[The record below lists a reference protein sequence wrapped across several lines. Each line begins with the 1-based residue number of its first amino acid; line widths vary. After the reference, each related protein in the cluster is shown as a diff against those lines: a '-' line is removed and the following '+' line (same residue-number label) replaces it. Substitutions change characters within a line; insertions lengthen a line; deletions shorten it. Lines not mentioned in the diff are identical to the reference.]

1 MLKCYTTMATTPSF
15 IALMNKLG
23 IACAASDDFTIYNLS
38 SKEPLAIAVNPRS
51 KIPWE
56 DVIALYKQLG
66 DPEPQITLSMYAEQ
80 MRGFLN
86 GISGLSGS
94 GLKDEKVI
102 LLGYGS
108 QEIYPSV
115 YSFSL
120 DAAAEGNII
129 LQEIENVQ
137 IGGHIPTT
145 FVTMGDFERI
155 SPILYGASPRVCSY
169 YEEKQRSAKSEI
181 VSRLHDLFSGTEYES
196 AAEVTLSAYNSSA
209 YEPFANA
216 TGKAKNDV
224 NLGLSSFSIS
234 DLVTSAET
242 IINANS
248 RLSHLFAGVR
258 PPLECVSE
266 MAVIT
271 RPEGLKWVKHSI
283 FFEN

>member
-1 MLKCYTTMATTPSF
+1 MATNPSF
-15 IALMNKLG
+15 IALMNKSG
-23 IACAASDDFTIYNLS
+23 IACAASDDFTIYKLS

-56 DVIALYKQLG
+56 DVLGKFKQLG

-80 MRGFLN
+80 LMGVMN
-86 GISGLSGS
+86 GITGLSGR

-120 DAAAEGNII
+120 DTTAEGNII
-129 LQEIENVQ
+129 FQELENVQ
-137 IGGHIPTT
+137 IGGQTPTS
-145 FVTMGDFERI
+145 FVTMGDFDRI
-155 SPILYGASPRVCSY
+155 SPILYGVSPRIRNC
-169 YEEKQRSAKSEI
+169 YEEKQKSVKSEF
-181 VSRLHDLFSGTEYES
+181 VSRLHDLFSGTEYEK
-196 AAEVTLSAYNSSA
+196 AAEENIARYDSNIGDIVSG
-209 YEPFANA
+209 A
-216 TGKAKNDV
+216 TCKVEFDV

-234 DLVTSAET
+234 DMVTSVET
-242 IINANS
+242 IINANT

-271 RPEGLKWVKHSI
+271 RPEGLKWIKHSI

>member
-1 MLKCYTTMATTPSF
+1 MATNPSF
-15 IALMNKLG
+15 IALMNKSG
-23 IACAASDDFTIYNLS
+23 IACAASDDFTIYKLS

-56 DVIALYKQLG
+56 DVLGKFKQLG
-66 DPEPQITLSMYAEQ
+66 DPESQITLSMYAEQ
-80 MRGFLN
+80 LMGVMN
-86 GISGLSGS
+86 GIAGLSGS

-120 DAAAEGNII
+120 DAAAEENII

-137 IGGHIPTT
+137 IDGQTPTT
-145 FVTMGDFERI
+145 FVTMGDFDRI
-155 SPILYGASPRVCSY
+155 SPILYGVSPRIRDC
-169 YEEKQRSAKSEI
+169 YEETQKSVKSEF
-181 VSRLHDLFSGTEYES
+181 VSRLHDLFSATEYEK
-196 AAEVTLSAYNSSA
+196 AAEENIARYDSNTGDIVSG
-209 YEPFANA
+209 A
-216 TGKAKNDV
+216 TCKVECDV

-234 DLVTSAET
+234 DMVTSVET
-242 IINANS
+242 IINANT

-271 RPEGLKWVKHSI
+271 RPEGLKWIKHSI

>member
-1 MLKCYTTMATTPSF
+1 MATTPSF
-15 IALMNKLG
+15 IALMNKSG
-23 IACAASDDFTIYNLS
+23 IACAASDDFTIYKLS

-56 DVIALYKQLG
+56 DVIAMYKQLG

-80 MRGFLN
+80 LRGFLN
-86 GISGLSGS
+86 DISGLSGS

-120 DAAAEGNII
+120 DATEEWNII
-129 LQEIENVQ
+129 FQEIENVQ
-137 IGGHIPTT
+137 IGGQTPTT

-155 SPILYGASPRVCSY
+155 SPILYGVSPRVRDC
-169 YEEKQRSAKSEI
+169 YEEKQKSVKSEF
-181 VSRLHDLFSGTEYES
+181 VSRLRGLFSGTEYEK
-196 AAEVTLSAYNSSA
+196 AAEENLARQDSNTCDIITG
-209 YEPFANA
+209 A
-216 TGKAKNDV
+216 TNKVERDV

-271 RPEGLKWVKHSI
+271 RPEGLKWIKHSI